1 MTNDIL
7 TRVDLGGG
15 RPAEVELFTPD
26 GSAPLVVLDCDQW
39 PMRPEAARR
48 LAEALLARADRAEG
62 LG

>member
-15 RPAEVELFTPD
+15 RPAAVELFTPD

>member
-7 TRVDLGGG
+7 SRVDLGGG
-15 RPAEVELFTPD
+15 RPAEIGIFTPE

-48 LAEALLARADRAEG
+48 LAEALTAAADRAKE